1 MEVFLL
7 IIDLELK
14 KMQIGQYSA
23 NIWTKF
29 AA

>member
-23 NIWTKF
+23 NI
-29 AA
+29 